1 VIHVTAAAPAD
12 AQDGLTLQGV
22 RIVSQSSAGKLSPDL
37 WQALQEIKSVRAY
50 TKGTTIFEQG
60 TVAAG
65 VYVVE
70 AGQVRLLLTTNQIRP
85 QLLEVAGPGTI
96 LGLSESLCGDSYRLS
111 AQAEDHA
118 SIAFV
123 DRDSLLE
130 FLRTHCDFCMQVV
143 RLLSEDLHGLYHKF
157 RSISAHPGR
166 PRHRPPDEQLN

>member
-1 VIHVTAAAPAD
+1 M
-12 AQDGLTLQGV
+12 
-22 RIVSQSSAGKLSPDL
+22 SQPSLGHLSPDF
-37 WQALQEIKSVRAY
+37 WQALHGIKSIRVY
-50 TKGTTIFEQG
+50 SKGTTIFLQG
-60 TVAAG
+60 TAAAG

-70 AGQVRLLLTTNQIRP
+70 SGQVRLLVTTTQSRP

-96 LGLSESLCGDSYRLS
+96 LGLSESMSGDTYRIT

-118 SIAFV
+118 TIAFV
-123 DRDSLLE
+123 PRDSLLE
-130 FLRTHCDFCMQVV
+130 FLRGHCDFCMQVV